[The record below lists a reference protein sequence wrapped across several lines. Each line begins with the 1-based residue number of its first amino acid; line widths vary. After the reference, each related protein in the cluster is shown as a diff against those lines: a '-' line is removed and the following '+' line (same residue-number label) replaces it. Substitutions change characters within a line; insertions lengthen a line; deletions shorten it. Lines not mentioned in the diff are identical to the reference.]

1 MISIRNVTKYYGKF
15 KALDN
20 ISLDIK
26 EKEIMGLLGPNGA
39 GKSTLIKILTCYQD
53 ADAGDAFIDG
63 TSVKNKKVV
72 KKLIGYAPQ
81 EDSFYDNLTVIE
93 NLKYFGGLYGM
104 SQKIIKSRAESI
116 LDLLMLSNKKYELS
130 KNLSGGMKKRLN
142 IAIAIIHKP
151 KVLFLD
157 EPTVGIDP
165 LSRAALWGV
174 IEKIKKEGMTILFC
188 THYLT
193 EAERLCDRIA
203 VIKEGKIL
211 KVDTPYNLKKKYGEN
226 IEDAFI
232 KLIKEEK

>member
-1 MISIRNVTKYYGKF
+1 
-15 KALDN
+15 
-20 ISLDIK
+20 
-26 EKEIMGLLGPNGA
+26 
-39 GKSTLIKILTCYQD
+39 
-53 ADAGDAFIDG
+53 
-63 TSVKNKKVV
+63 
-72 KKLIGYAPQ
+72 
-81 EDSFYDNLTVIE
+81 NLTVIE